1 MVCRKCG
8 AEMDNNA
15 LVCPSCGQAV
25 SDEARIQA
33 QVGAG
38 SLTKKDFLKLP
49 AMKSCKSNIN
59 ICGIL
64 LYILGAINIAL
75 AIFMGTLPLDGII
88 LILLGL
94 GVHLG
99 KSRVCALLCAAYSI
113 FNVIYMVV
121 STGNVAGWWIVV
133 IGIDA
138 VIYTFKYHS
147 AWNNY
152 KKNGTLPV
160 EKSK

>member
-1 MVCRKCG
+1 MICSKCG

-33 QVGAG
+33 QAGVG

-59 ICGIL
+59 TCGIL
-64 LYILGAINIAL
+64 LYILGAINIVL
-75 AIFMGTLPLDGII
+75 AFFMGTLPLDGII

-99 KSRVCALLCAAYSI
+99 KSRVCALICAAYSI
-113 FNVIYMVV
+113 FNLIYMMA
-121 STGNVAGWWIVV
+121 STGKVAGWWIVV

-147 AWNNY
+147 AWNKY
-152 KKNGTLPV
+152 KQNGTLPV